1 MAKKAEPSRVAAA
14 LQYLQQMRDR
24 AADFGGGVVD
34 TLSDRA
40 RDFGG
45 LAYEAF
51 TSDPNIGRMTTAEYA
66 QAADRPTPRL
76 DQAAQDLGTIG
87 RAIVTDPLGTGKA
100 IVGGEVSRAQEAVTG
115 PRAAGQYVGSFVDPL
130 SLARVLKMRGPRLG
144 LDEIKPPAATQ
155 GMSVSEME
163 KAVDP
168 PYFNLEGLTTQ
179 PTRQVE
185 IPRYDPPRGVPSYM
199 QRLTAN
205 QKAYDQV
212 LDWARSGMTEEGL
225 GWYNTEALRKEFVKE
240 FGEEV
245 GQKNYERYIDLVAA
259 TSAGAKTPSNA
270 KIASYYYVQGI
281 KGEPATKP
289 PKGSGYGHKAQ
300 NLHFKNA
307 AEILEGGALDPIAN
321 PKRYTFGENLKGN
334 WDYATV
340 DKHNV
345 RAFAIA
351 SKDPEFINT
360 RLADPAG
367 TPAPDWWNPKKYG
380 EWKPEEFNPRE
391 FTQTKKVK
399 WETIPPTW
407 FKEAPTKTDYKAF
420 EDLNR
425 RLAKDLGISPAAA
438 QAALWLGAGK
448 VTGLGSPPVAF
459 MKILEGRLAE
469 TARKRGISRE
479 QALKEFIR
487 GNAPLL
493 QMGGLAVGAGMLAP
507 TEEQQQQ

>member
-24 AADFGGGVVD
+24 AAEFGGGVVD
-34 TLSDRA
+34 TLADRA
-40 RDFGG
+40 RDVGG

-51 TSDPNIGRMTTAEYA
+51 TSDPNIGRMTTAEFA
-66 QAADRPTPRL
+66 DAAAARAPTPRL
-76 DQAAQDLGTIG
+76 DAAAQGVGALGKGLITQ
-87 RAIVTDPLGTGKA
+87 PMQTGKA
-100 IVGGEVSRAQEAVTG
+100 VLVDPIVNAFES
-115 PRAAGQYVGSFVDPL
+115 PRAMGQFAGELVNPAR
-130 SLARVLKMRGPRLG
+130 LAAALRRGPMQE
-144 LDEIKPPAATQ
+144 LDEIKPPTATQ

-185 IPRYDPPRGVPSYM
+185 IPRYDPPRGIPSYM

-270 KIASYYYVQGI
+270 KIASYYYVQGM

-321 PKRYTFGENLKGN
+321 PKRFTFGENLKGN

-391 FTQTKKVK
+391 FTQVNKVK

-493 QMGGLAVGAGMLAP
+493 QMGGLAVGAGMLAQD
-507 TEEQQQQ
+507 EEQQ